1 MLIEYSTRIY
11 LVTVR
16 RRGTYKNVV
25 PSKAVWVRIGRGP
38 ACISILQ
45 DEHEM
50 GQGSRKLWG
59 EQAIQHVR
67 SLAQLELERQ
77 VRNEVVARRINRKVS
92 RVGEDVAQHDEAD
105 CRTA

>member
-1 MLIEYSTRIY
+1 MSIVHAYSYRAD
-11 LVTVR
+11 R
-16 RRGTYKNVV
+16 RRGAARGTYKKV
-25 PSKAVWVRIGRGP
+25 AP
-38 ACISILQ
+38 AKTGGEGARVLQ
-45 DEHEM
+45 DEREV
-50 GQGSRKLWG
+50 GQCPRKLWG